1 MYGTRTSDINSISS
15 DAERGSDLNG
25 RKQSRSSPWR
35 IYHRAEGVWCLTVCN
50 WRAWRKGGGVR
61 ILNCRHQGTQLS
73 GRRETWAGFDRHF
86 NQHNQTITT
95 PISGIKHYCDGIQ
108 VTARTQS
115 GKAELKVT
123 ALRTWTLW
131 FFCLF
136 VFFLFFVSLILW
148 MSEKGRHRMKLGSP
162 WDWERREWGKQ
173 VWNGAI
179 EMKVYVIQEDEYEEH
194 SVKYVHAFTRSDGTR
209 YSK

>member
-15 DAERGSDLNG
+15 DTERGSDLNG

-35 IYHRAEGVWCLTVCN
+35 IYNRAEGVWCLTVRN

-61 ILNCRHQGTQLS
+61 ILTCRHQGNQLS

-108 VTARTQS
+108 VLL
-115 GKAELKVT
+115 EPKVEKQNWK
-123 ALRTWTLW
+123 LLHCVREHSD
-131 FFCLF
+131 FSVCC
-136 VFFLFFVSLILW
+136 FLFFVSLILW
-148 MSEKGRHRMKLGSP
+148 MSEKERHRMELGSP

-173 VWNGAI
+173 VWNRAI
-179 EMKVYVIQEDEYEEH
+179 EMEVCNSGRWI
-194 SVKYVHAFTRSDGTR
+194 
-209 YSK
+209 